1 MESNLSPEDHEELM
15 QYLVSEGAAIL
26 DGISEDGEP
35 IYKFD
40 MDVLEEV
47 MPELHQAL
55 VDQMDQTLVDLYQK
69 GLVQVSYDENLN
81 AMITVSEEGRR
92 LMIEAGFSMDDLQEV
107 EEDN

>member
-92 LMIEAGFSMDDLQEV
+92 LMIEAGFSMDDLQEI